1 MAFCRWL
8 SIRYAALLW
17 LEFHASP
24 EGQKVLEDYGPFQA
38 SVFTPGAATEKE
50 TRGKK
55 LSEVD
60 WNQLAKLDEYE
71 AKIVEAYGF
80 PRAK

>member
-1 MAFCRWL
+1 
-8 SIRYAALLW
+8 
-17 LEFHASP
+17 
-24 EGQKVLEDYGPFQA
+24 
-38 SVFTPGAATEKE
+38 VFTPGASIERE

-60 WNQLAKLDEYE
+60 WADLAKLDEYE